1 MAHDGGSKYPP
12 EDRPYA
18 LITHVKARK
27 IFLRDTLKRFI
38 WPAG

>member
-27 IFLRDTLKRFI
+27 IFYAIR
-38 WPAG
+38 